1 MGEETERGGAKSK
14 EEGEDGGGRRR
25 RRRKRRR
32 GRGADPSS
40 IPATLFA
47 GLSGKTQTGTGK
59 KVPRQDG
66 LDGPARGQIEKGV
79 LVLWIRLLG
88 FSVKKAGCSFLICP
102 IGIFVAS
109 LRRGCGKGV
118 AVV

>member
-32 GRGADPSS
+32 VRGADPSS

-59 KVPRQDG
+59 KYCDKMDWMGRPGDRLKKESWSYGYVF
-66 LDGPARGQIEKGV
+66 
-79 LVLWIRLLG
+79 LVFR
-88 FSVKKAGCSFLICP
+88 
-102 IGIFVAS
+102 
-109 LRRGCGKGV
+109 
-118 AVV
+118 

>member
-25 RRRKRRR
+25 RRKRRR

-40 IPATLFA
+40 IPAMLFA

-59 KVPRQDG
+59 KVLRQDG

-79 LVLWIRLLG
+79 LVLWICLLG
-88 FSVKKAGCSFLICP
+88 FSVKKASCSFLICP

-109 LRRGCGKGV
+109 LGEDVGKGV